1 LVSDI
6 DILTDLS
13 TTLYTQRPVGP
24 LYCHVSPV
32 SSPVYS
38 LTWFDT
44 STCGDSALQGPTLPL
59 CSETN
64 ARVIQVEA
72 YALLFQATRDVSG
85 LTVPRI
91 QHSVWLVLR
100 WNVLDMCKCALDSEV
115 RLARC
120 VRGSKVYGNLLSK
133 DAGTRDEHLRLMCV
147 LCVLYS
153 ILEAVACMLRGT
165 HLFASSR
172 RRRVVYAHLPH
183 TARGDMVR

>member
-1 LVSDI
+1 MRDI

-13 TTLYTQRPVGP
+13 TTLYIQHPVGS
-24 LYCHVSPV
+24 LYCYAFPV
-32 SSPVYS
+32 SIPVYS

-44 STCGDSALQGPTLPL
+44 STCGDSALQGQSLPL
-59 CSETN
+59 YSETN
-64 ARVIQVEA
+64 ARVIPVEA

-85 LTVPRI
+85 LTVARI
-91 QHSVWLVLR
+91 RYSVWLVLR
-100 WNVLDMCKCALDSEV
+100 WSVVDMCKCARESEA

-120 VRGSKVYGNLLSK
+120 VRGSRVYSNLLSN

-153 ILEAVACMLRGT
+153 ILEAVACMIRGT

-183 TARGDMVR
+183 TARGDMFR